1 MCTGVAQ
8 SALAQV
14 AAQASHA
21 PNDPKGSADF
31 GACSRSDKTKKPKKG
46 SKKRWRAVWKD
57 KEFDENFARSLLPEG
72 VKKCTIGRTPGM
84 GRWFATYPGAQDQGL
99 Q

>member
-1 MCTGVAQ
+1 MCAGVAQ
-8 SALAQV
+8 TALAQV

-31 GACSRSDKTKKPKKG
+31 GACFRSDKAKKPKKG
-46 SKKRWRAVWKD
+46 SKKRWRAQYKN
-57 KEFDENFARSLLPEG
+57 KEFDENFAKSLLPEG
-72 VKKCTIGRTPGM
+72 VKKCTIGRTAQM
-84 GRWFATYPGAQDQGL
+84 GRWFATYPCAQDQGL